1 LKEDS
6 VDREVPFTIH
16 FADDNS
22 VAVEF
27 ENGFLSLS
35 QDKQLEAIEGFYR
48 KKMSEPL
55 FATDVS
61 RSAAENEMTIILA
74 ETILA
79 KLKRGEMIEKDS
91 GIEISL
97 EELMYGGSEV

>member
-1 LKEDS
+1 
-6 VDREVPFTIH
+6 
-16 FADDNS
+16 
-22 VAVEF
+22 
-27 ENGFLSLS
+27 
-35 QDKQLEAIEGFYR
+35 
-48 KKMSEPL
+48 
-55 FATDVS
+55 
-61 RSAAENEMTIILA
+61 MTIILA